1 MKKNTSTDLPLS
13 KNNAEELLAL
23 LCLEAAADK
32 KAEDPII
39 LDLRGIST
47 FTDYFVIVSGNSEPQ
62 IKAIASSIRETI
74 REAHDRSPFSDDSYP
89 GSPWIVLDYGSVIV
103 HIFHNKLR
111 KLYDLE
117 SLWGD
122 AKQLNLTQIIHTNR
136 ATVCEN
142 LIETADET

>member
-1 MKKNTSTDLPLS
+1 MKKNTSTDLPLT
-13 KNNAEELLAL
+13 KNNAEEQLAF

-32 KAEDPII
+32 KAEDPMI

-47 FTDYFVIVSGNSEPQ
+47 FTDYFVIVTGNSEPQ

-74 REAHDRSPFSDDSYP
+74 RTTHDRSPFSDDSYP
-89 GSPWIVLDYGSVIV
+89 GSPWIVLDYGGVIV
-103 HIFHNKLR
+103 HIFHNRLR

-122 AKQLNLTQIIHTNR
+122 AKRLDLTRIFHTDS
-136 ATVCEN
+136 AT
-142 LIETADET
+142 A

>member
-1 MKKNTSTDLPLS
+1 LKKNLSTVLPRS
-13 KNNAEELLAL
+13 EKNTEEQLAL

-32 KAEDPII
+32 KAEDPVI

-62 IKAIASSIRETI
+62 IKAIASSIREPI
-74 REAHDRSPFSDDSYP
+74 REKHDCSPFSDDSYP
-89 GSPWIVLDYGSVIV
+89 GSPWIVLDYGTVIV

-111 KLYDLE
+111 ELYDLE

-122 AKQLNLTQIIHTNR
+122 AKRLDL
-136 ATVCEN
+136 
-142 LIETADET
+142 